1 MLPIVFLFI
10 IGFSIA
16 FSLLLSA
23 AQGFTTVHIS
33 FLTTFVMMTG
43 EMDYREIFLGNDAN
57 SIHALQKLILIA
69 FLVLVTISIMNLL
82 TGLAV
87 DDTNEIMKRSK
98 QEERLYKVFEHT
110 I

>member
-43 EMDYREIFLGNDAN
+43 EMDYLGKWCEFYSCVTKIDPHRFPCPCHNFNNESVDWFG
-57 SIHALQKLILIA
+57 SRWHEWDYEEVQTGGTAL
-69 FLVLVTISIMNLL
+69 
-82 TGLAV
+82 
-87 DDTNEIMKRSK
+87 
-98 QEERLYKVFEHT
+98 
-110 I
+110 